1 MMNRIFLLA
10 LAALAFAIPPASD
23 AVIVPLVRGVSSNNV
38 KSEHNPHAVC
48 NAIQEL
54 EHDIC
59 NINNNNNNN
68 KSITMLCHALS
79 ELNSTL
85 CAGESV
91 EDIPVQKICPLLD
104 FIDAELC
111 PNGTAF
117 KDIPVQKICPLLNFI
132 DTELCP
138 HGSSFDA
145 RQNKGWLKK
154 IDGLFYNYMMYSSEP
169 TTTQTQNNNAVHFD
183 HRK

>member
-1 MMNRIFLLA
+1 MNRIFLLA

-23 AVIVPLVRGVSSNNV
+23 AVIVPLVRGVSLNNV

-59 NINNNNNNN
+59 NNNNNNN